1 MPKMATRQNP
11 ETETSRH
18 RYAADLARWDNEG
31 GAPAPLASEAVSEA
45 SQDTR
50 SSLDHGND
58 ATLGRR
64 QRVMAG
70 RYERHTTLIKRPDV
84 ATKEDSRRWRRPF
97 ARYAPDGWWSRWSL
111 QTRAIAHPSFVPMRA
126 RSAAMAGPT
135 AWTTV
140 TADQPIRSARSRKSS
155 VVRSAMPHQHWPSR

>member
-45 SQDTR
+45 SQGTR
-50 SSLDHGND
+50 SSLDHRND

-84 ATKEDSRRWRRPF
+84 ATKER
-97 ARYAPDGWWSRWSL
+97 L
-111 QTRAIAHPSFVPMRA
+111 
-126 RSAAMAGPT
+126 AAMAASLCAVCSGRMV
-135 AWTTV
+135 V
-140 TADQPIRSARSRKSS
+140 TLVIADPSDRASELRTYACAECGHSRTYS
-155 VVRSAMPHQHWPSR
+155 VDDGDR